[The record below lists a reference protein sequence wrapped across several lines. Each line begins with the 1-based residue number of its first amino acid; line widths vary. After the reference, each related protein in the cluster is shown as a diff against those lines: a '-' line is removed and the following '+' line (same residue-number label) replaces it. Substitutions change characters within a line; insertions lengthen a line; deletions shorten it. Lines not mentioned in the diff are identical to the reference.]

1 MQLLTQLLIFQKG
14 REFVAKAE
22 SGKTSLVIVESA
34 TKAKKIQNFLGPQYV
49 VTASIGHIRDLPSGA
64 ADIPAK
70 FKKEKWARTGVNV
83 DDDFT
88 PLYVVHADRK
98 KKVRELKDQLKNADE
113 LLLATDP
120 DREGEAIAWHLLEV
134 LKPKVPV
141 KRMVFHEITPDAI
154 QEAVDNTRELDMD
167 LVEAQEARRI
177 VDRLYGY
184 EVSPVLW
191 RKVMPRL
198 SAGRVQSVATRLIVE
213 RERERMAFQ
222 TASYWD
228 LEAQLSATDRA
239 SDSPVDFTAKMVE
252 VAGQRIAQGRDFT
265 DKGELKTGKTTA
277 DVIVLDEAG
286 AQSLAAGLRDPQASL
301 TVTSVEE
308 KPYTR
313 RPYAPFMTSTLQQ
326 DAANKLRFSSNRTM
340 RTAQR
345 LYENGYITYM
355 RTDSTTLSKA
365 GLAAARQ
372 QVVEHFGKEYLYETP
387 RQYTRKVKNAQEA
400 HEAIRPAGDYFAS
413 PAELRGVLDAEEYKL
428 YELIWQRTVASQMAD
443 VKGTTMTMRLE
454 GVSATTP
461 ETPVVLTASGRTI
474 TFPGFLKAYGSGTSG
489 KTSKSG
495 KSSQNELLPQLQSG
509 DNASVEVITAE
520 GHNTNPPAR
529 YTEASLVKAM
539 EEMGIGRPSTYSSII
554 QTINDRG
561 YVAKRGSALVPSWM
575 AFAVVGLME
584 TGFDR
589 LVDYSYTSDMEDE
602 LDAISEGRESSTNWL
617 KAFYF
622 GKGGSSQQK
631 TVPGEGGL
639 KQLVEQNL
647 ENLDARKIN
656 SLHIFDDAQG
666 VPVYV
671 RVGRYGPYLERTIP
685 GEKEADTVQRANI
698 PDDVTPDELTLQKAE
713 ELFSIPQDGRELGE
727 DPVTGYPIVVKDG
740 RYGPYVQEKLPEE
753 DKAKPKTAS
762 LFKTMD
768 PQTVTLEEALKLLS
782 LPRLVGK
789 DAGGVEIFALNGRYG
804 PYVKKDKES
813 RSLES
818 EEELFTITMEEAEKL
833 LAEPKRRR
841 GQKATGPLRTLGEDP
856 ATGKPIEVKDGRFGP
871 YVTDGEVNASLRKAD
886 SVESMTAERAS
897 ELLSAR
903 RARIA
908 AGGGKKP
915 AAKKTTKKATAKK
928 ATAKKATAKKATTAK
943 DRNLTARTVK
953 KGATRKK

>member
-1 MQLLTQLLIFQKG
+1 M
-14 REFVAKAE
+14 AKAE
-22 SGKTSLVIVESA
+22 SGKTHLVIVESA
-34 TKAKKIQNFLGPQYV
+34 TKAKKIQNFLGPEYV

-98 KKVRELKDQLKNADE
+98 KKVRELKQQLKDADE

-154 QEAVDNTRELDMD
+154 REAVENTRDLDMN

-213 RERERMAFQ
+213 RERERMAF
-222 TASYWD
+222 TSAEYWD
-228 LEAQLSATDRA
+228 LETLLSATDRA
-239 SDSPVDFTAKMVE
+239 SNSAVEFTAKLVE
-252 VAGQRIAQGRDFT
+252 VDGQRIAVGRDFT
-265 DKGELKTGKTTA
+265 DDGELKSGKSTA
-277 DVIVLDEAG
+277 NVVVLDKEG
-286 AQSLAAGLRDPQASL
+286 AQSLAAGLSLPQATL

-326 DAANKLRFSSNRTM
+326 DAANKLRFSSGRTM
-340 RTAQR
+340 RIAQR

-372 QVVEHFGKEYLYETP
+372 EVVANFGQDYLHETP
-387 RQYTRKVKNAQEA
+387 RQYARKVKNAQEA
-400 HEAIRPAGDYFAS
+400 HEAIRPAGEQFAS
-413 PAELRGVLDAEEYKL
+413 PASLRGVLDVEEFKL

-443 VKGTTMTMRLE
+443 VKGTTMTVRLE
-454 GVSATTP
+454 GASATQP
-461 ETPVVLTASGRTI
+461 ESQVALTASGRTI
-474 TFPGFLKAYGSGTSG
+474 TFPGFLKAYGNGTGATG
-489 KTSKSG
+489 KNNK
-495 KSSQNELLPQLQSG
+495 NEHLPQLQEK
-509 DNASVEVITAE
+509 DEAQVQEATAE
-520 GHNTNPPAR
+520 GHSTNPPAR

-539 EEMGIGRPSTYSSII
+539 EEMGIGRPSTYASII

-584 TGFDR
+584 RGFDR
-589 LVDYSYTSDMEDE
+589 LVDYSYTSDMEGE
-602 LDAISEGRESSTNWL
+602 LDAIADGSEASTDWL
-617 KAFYF
+617 NAFYF
-622 GKGGSSQQK
+622 GKGDAERKK
-631 TVPGEGGL
+631 TVPGKGGL
-639 KQLVEQNL
+639 KGLVEANL
-647 ENLDARKIN
+647 ENLDAREIN
-656 SLHIFDDAQG
+656 SLHIFDDANG

-671 RVGRYGPYLERTIP
+671 RVGRYGPYLERTITSED
-685 GEKEADTVQRANI
+685 GADTVERANI
-698 PDDVTPDELTLQKAE
+698 PDDVTPDELTLAKAE
-713 ELFSIPQDGRELGE
+713 ELFAVPQDGRELGE
-727 DPVTGYPIVVKDG
+727 HPETGYMIVAKDG

-762 LFKTMD
+762 LFKSMD
-768 PQTVTLEEALKLLS
+768 LKTVTLEDAVKLLS

-789 DAGGVEIFALNGRYG
+789 DDEGTEIHALNGRYG
-804 PYVKKDKES
+804 PYIKKDKET

-818 EEELFTITMEEAEKL
+818 EEELFTITVEQAEKL

-841 GQKATGPLRTLGEDP
+841 GQKASGPLRTLGEDP
-856 ATGKPIEVKDGRFGP
+856 VTGKTVEVKDGRFGP
-871 YVTDGEVNASLRKAD
+871 YVTDGEVNASFRKAD
-886 SVESMTAERAS
+886 SVESMTVERAS

-908 AGGGKKP
+908 AQGGAKGGKKG
-915 AAKKTTKKATAKK
+915 
-928 ATAKKATAKKATTAK
+928 
-943 DRNLTARTVK
+943 RNLTRRTVK
-953 KGATRKK
+953 KGATRKKKS